1 MNWKALAYGMI
12 SGFASI
18 IIVLILLSSDDDSK
32 FKCDVFTATVNNSG
46 QEMAKVTIQD
56 DRFVDGTKVEVE
68 ICGESYKVKPLDE

>member
-1 MNWKALAYGMI
+1 MSKIAFAT
-12 SGFASI
+12 GFAIGLWI
-18 IIVLILLSSDDDSK
+18 IIFIAIQFKMDETQ

>member
-1 MNWKALAYGMI
+1 MSKY
-12 SGFASI
+12 
-18 IIVLILLSSDDDSK
+18 VLIVGLAIALWVAIFLSIEVKMDESK